1 MVDPKVEE
9 VKIVMI
15 GGNIHLV
22 IFSTKWTIS
31 SQELLSGTVVN
42 NQVLS
47 WGLQAAIFSVSFLA
61 DGSVFAKKY
70 SSFRFFLF

>member
-47 WGLQAAIFSVSFLA
+47 
-61 DGSVFAKKY
+61 
-70 SSFRFFLF
+70 